1 MPLPAGTTGAVGG
14 VAVGGGGAGTVVASA
29 VVVDADVD
37 VDVDVVTVVG
47 AVVGGTGRRSDASA
61 EVADRRL
68 TPIAML
74 TTSAAT
80 TGAKART
87 FLFDF

>member
-37 VDVDVVTVVG
+37 VVTVVG
-47 AVVGGTGRRSDASA
+47 AVAGGTGRRSDVSA

-68 TPIAML
+68 TPITMP
-74 TTSAAT
+74 TTSAAMR
-80 TGAKART
+80 GAKART
-87 FLFDF
+87 FLFDL